1 MAQATSNLLKP
12 SNVLSDALKKF
23 QSNPLTKFQ
32 NATAGGTSPFA
43 AYQKAA
49 GAAKNPVQFPMS
61 GGTGATPPNTGYGTF
76 GAPMSVAP
84 MATKVAQ
91 PTTKP
96 ASGNISGGSG
106 NTQLSANQTSAPGL
120 LNLSNQNT
128 IQAAPEVKP
137 QVQSQAKPEVT
148 AQPKSF
154 SGLVGTVSE
163 FGEGKKATNLTQA
176 YADYKKAIEDLQK
189 FESSVADTTKE
200 IYDAPTSARVM
211 QGRDAQVQ
219 AANEKKRLAL
229 QERVNQLQE
238 AIGFGITEQGQQIG
252 AAGTAASL
260 AAPQVTAFGQTAFN
274 PLAGG
279 FGAGGDAQFQQSLE
293 QYAQMAANNQL
304 GAIPATITGNP
315 VLNAQVME
323 RAKQINPNFNFNTAQ
338 GTGAAQQ
345 TGATIAGTTV
355 PQANQQIYTS
365 ALGDYYTM
373 SSMLQNVDQLGGLLL
388 NTAQGAQINPF
399 APQFANMALSKFRT
413 QLSDA
418 DQARFNSSL
427 ATFQAAAQ
435 SLLANSNSIT
445 PTDLGNAIQ
454 GIANGSLSLGA
465 LRALVDQAKREGG
478 IRLQNQAN
486 IVNQSREGTLQG
498 AGGGA
503 APAQGGSG
511 GGSVGWF

>member
-1 MAQATSNLLKP
+1 MAQSTSNILKP
-12 SNVLSDALKKF
+12 SNILSDVLKKMQSPNPLQSF
-23 QSNPLTKFQ
+23 QSATPQSNPLAAFQ
-32 NATAGGTSPFA
+32 NATKGSPAPSPFGI
-43 AYQKAA
+43 Q
-49 GAAKNPVQFPMS
+49 
-61 GGTGATPPNTGYGTF
+61 TPPNTGYGTF

-84 MATKVAQ
+84 ATA
-91 PTTKP
+91 PKP
-96 ASGNISGGSG
+96 APAPAQKP
-106 NTQLSANQTSAPGL
+106 TQVASTQPQGGL
-120 LNLSNQNT
+120 LNLSDQKT
-128 IQAAPEVKP
+128 IPPPAPPVALAGP
-137 QVQSQAKPEVT
+137 QQSAGGKATP
-148 AQPKSF
+148 APAPKTF
-154 SGLVGTVSE
+154 PGLVSTVAD
-163 FGEGKKATNLTQA
+163 FGEGKRSTNLEGGYRSYQQA
-176 YADYKKAIEDLQK
+176 VENLRK
-189 FESSVADTTKE
+189 FEESVADTTKE

-219 AANEKKRLAL
+219 LANEKKRAAL
-229 QERVNQLQE
+229 QGAVQQAQE
-238 AIGFGITEQGQQIG
+238 AIGLGLTEQGQQIG
-252 AAGTAASL
+252 AAGAAAGF

-274 PLAGG
+274 PLGG
-279 FGAGGDAQFQQSLE
+279 SFGAGGDAQFQQSLE

-323 RAKQINPNFNFNTAQ
+323 RAKQINPNFNFNTAA

-345 TGATIAGTTV
+345 TGATIAGTAV
-355 PQANQQIYTS
+355 PEANKAIYGQALS
-365 ALGDYYTM
+365 DYYTM
-373 SSMLQNVDQLGGLLL
+373 GSMLQNVDQLGGLLL

-486 IVNQSREGTLQG
+486 IVNQSREGTMQG
-498 AGGGA
+498 GGGA
-503 APAQGGSG
+503 APAQGAGS